1 MAKFDIVNV
10 LGKKVKKLELSD
22 KVFGINPHN
31 QSMFDLVLSE
41 RASLRQGTHSTK
53 TRDQVSGG
61 GRKPWKQKGTGRA
74 RQGSIRSP
82 QWRGGGIVFGPTPN
96 KNYELKVNK
105 KVKKLAFKSGYS
117 KLANENKLVF
127 IDNMEFKNPS
137 TKDFLTMLKNLKVQ
151 DKKVFLVLKDIEE
164 NLKIFLSARNLS
176 NVLISTDS
184 NIMLDDLLNSD
195 VVIMNE
201 EIAKTIERRLI

>member
-22 KVFGINPHN
+22 KVFGITPHN

-82 QWRGGGIVFGPTPN
+82 QWRGGGIVFGPNPN

-105 KVKKLAFKSGYS
+105 KVKKLALRSGYS

-127 IDNMEFKNPS
+127 INDIEFKNPS
-137 TKDFLTMLKNLKVQ
+137 TKDFLTMLKNLKIQ
-151 DKKVFLVLKDIEE
+151 DKKVFLILKDIEQ
-164 NLKIFLSARNLS
+164 NFKTFLSARNLS
-176 NVLISTDS
+176 NVLISTDL